1 MASTQKKF
9 LLISPDFPPPNI
21 GGSKVWL
28 LNLVENSGL
37 KFDVLTCKKNEKY
50 DEILIGQH
58 NIIRSKYIYSSSDP
72 SKFQLILTYLYIF
85 LFSFFCIKNK
95 YAGVLVN
102 PGIIGN
108 GLVILVAKILSFKVI
123 VAGHGEE
130 ITVPL
135 YSNNLKNFFKKK
147 FMIFTYKK
155 ADGFFVVCDF
165 CKRLLVSMGVKA
177 DIVEVIPSCINP
189 DKIKKKKLDKKKSY
203 NLISVG
209 RLIERKGFHFLI
221 QSVVKLKSEIKD
233 IKLDIVGDG
242 PYFKICKN
250 LIDKFMAH
258 DYIKLH
264 GEISDEYLSNLY
276 SKSDLF
282 ILAHTMLKNGDTEG
296 CPTVFSEAMAN
307 NLPVIGGTGAGADTA
322 IIDDYNGYIVNSKN
336 IDSISDA
343 IKKILNNDETYYKMV
358 DNCKKKLFKDH
369 NPKINGNIFGTFIKE
384 ITSLNDKR

>member
-1 MASTQKKF
+1 MEDSQKKY

-37 KFDVLTCKKNEKY
+37 KFDILTCKKSETY

-58 NIIRSKYIYSSSDP
+58 NIIRSRYIFSSSDP

-135 YSNNLKNFFKKK
+135 YSKNIKNFFKKK

-165 CKRLLVSMGVKA
+165 CRRLLISMGVEA
-177 DIVEVIPSCINP
+177 DKVEVIPSCINP
-189 DKIKKKKLDKKKSY
+189 DKIKQNRLKKIKTY

-221 QSVVKLKSEIKD
+221 QSVAKLKTEISD
-233 IKLDIVGDG
+233 IKLNIVGDG

-250 LIDKFMAH
+250 LIDKFEAH
-258 DYIKLH
+258 DYIKLY
-264 GEISDEYLSNLY
+264 GEISDEDLSNLY

-322 IIDDYNGYIVNSKN
+322 IIDNYNGYIVNSKD
-336 IDSISDA
+336 IDSISNA
-343 IKKILNNDETYYKMV
+343 IRKILNNDDVYYRMV
-358 DNCKKKLFKDH
+358 NNCKIKLSKDH
-369 NPKINGNIFGTFIKE
+369 NPKINGNIFGKFVKK
-384 ITSLNDKR
+384 ITS

>member
-1 MASTQKKF
+1 MEDSQKKF

-37 KFDVLTCKKNEKY
+37 KFDILTCKKNEKY
-50 DEILIGQH
+50 EEILIGQH
-58 NIIRSKYIYSSSDP
+58 KIIRSKYIYNSSNP
-72 SKFQLILTYLYIF
+72 SKFQLILTYFYIF
-85 LFSFFCIKNK
+85 YFSLFFIKNK
-95 YAGVLVN
+95 YEAVLVN

-108 GLVILVAKILSFKVI
+108 GLVILVAKILSYKVI

-135 YSNNLKNFFKKK
+135 YSKNIKNFFKKK
-147 FMIFTYKK
+147 FMFFTYRK

-177 DIVEVIPSCINP
+177 NKVETIPSCINP
-189 DKIKKKKLDKKKSY
+189 NKIKKKSLEKIKTY

-221 QSVVKLKSEIKD
+221 QAVVKLKTEIND
-233 IKLDIVGDG
+233 IKLNIVGDG
-242 PYFKICKN
+242 PYLKICKN
-250 LIDKFMAH
+250 LINKYKAQ

-264 GEISDEYLSNLY
+264 GEISDEELSNLY

-282 ILAHTMLKNGDTEG
+282 ILAHTMLQNGDTEG

-322 IIDDYNGYIVNSKN
+322 IINGYNGYIVNSKDIN
-336 IDSISDA
+336 SISNA
-343 IKKILNNDETYYKMV
+343 IKKILNNNELYYKMV
-358 DNCKKKLFKDH
+358 DNCKIKLFKDH
-369 NPKINGNIFGTFIKE
+369 NPKINGNIFGKFVKKI
-384 ITSLNDKR
+384 SS